1 MASQHLAQPCVL
13 VGNRCVTALPGL
25 LPEVLKLLRQPLAV
39 RLSLHH
45 KATIPGPAA
54 VMREPQEGES
64 RATLLPAPFF
74 SQAREPAELD
84 QAGLL
89 FVERE
94 VELAHAVTKGLHHG
108 TSIVGVLEAHHKVV
122 GVAHDDHST
131 PCISPPPLM
140 DPQVQ
145 NVVQKDVGQDRAD
158 TRTLGGSLFCR
169 RPSPF
174 FEHTGLKPQAYQP
187 ENPSVGD
194 PMRHHPQEPPL
205 VDRVERLSNMM
216 P

>member
-45 KATIPGPAA
+45 KATISGPAA

-108 TSIVGVLEAHHKVV
+108 TSIVGVLEAHHKSSGPGEFHPQALSDPDGRLAPHPALMIQSPVESRSARELADS
-122 GVAHDDHST
+122 GRVAPPDPASGLRWWSDPST
-131 PCISPPPLM
+131 VCISAAPIW
-140 DPQVQ
+140 
-145 NVVQKDVGQDRAD
+145 
-158 TRTLGGSLFCR
+158 
-169 RPSPF
+169 
-174 FEHTGLKPQAYQP
+174 
-187 ENPSVGD
+187 
-194 PMRHHPQEPPL
+194 PMRVP
-205 VDRVERLSNMM
+205 DA
-216 P
+216 